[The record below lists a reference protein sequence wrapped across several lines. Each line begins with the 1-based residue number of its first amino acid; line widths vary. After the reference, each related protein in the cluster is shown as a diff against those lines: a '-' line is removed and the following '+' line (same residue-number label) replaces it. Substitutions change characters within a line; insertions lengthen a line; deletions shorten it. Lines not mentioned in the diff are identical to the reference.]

1 MYHSATNG
9 TKDFT
14 DIEIGVSCRAA
25 TTMPSRKVMARKR
38 TRPSQGSH
46 SLTLVADFMLRS
58 LPVPLTSPA
67 GSLSK
72 IVSSGEEQQMG
83 SPAMGDPHQA
93 SRLPGLLSGKF
104 SDQREQ
110 RQIHGDN
117 DSAHDHAQHHD

>member
-9 TKDFT
+9 TKDLT

-25 TTMPSRKVMARKR
+25 TTMPSRKVMARNR

-67 GSLSK
+67 GSSWKK
-72 IVSSGEEQQMG
+72 IFHRKLQRTGL
-83 SPAMGDPHQA
+83 PHRDRPIRA
-93 SRLPGLLSGKF
+93 GRPGF
-104 SDQREQ
+104 SD
-110 RQIHGDN
+110 RQV
-117 DSAHDHAQHHD
+117 